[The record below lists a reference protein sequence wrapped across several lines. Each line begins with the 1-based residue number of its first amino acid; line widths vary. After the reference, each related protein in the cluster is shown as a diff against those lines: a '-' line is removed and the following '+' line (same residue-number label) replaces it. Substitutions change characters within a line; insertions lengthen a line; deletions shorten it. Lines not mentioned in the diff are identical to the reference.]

1 MNNEKNY
8 EFFLL
13 KQENLRLKEENS
25 RLKIKLE
32 NENPK
37 ANKLNSAFTV
47 FISAFLADITFNF
60 LFFFNELLGEKVE
73 IEASGLHLCY
83 TTQYPS
89 TLWIEFSIM
98 LASIPCLGLM
108 LYLIW
113 RKKK

>member
-1 MNNEKNY
+1 MNNKNY

-25 RLKIKLE
+25 KLRKE
-32 NENPK
+32 VKNPK
-37 ANKLNSAFTV
+37 SLLDSAFGIM
-47 FISAFLADITFNF
+47 FSAFLADITFNF